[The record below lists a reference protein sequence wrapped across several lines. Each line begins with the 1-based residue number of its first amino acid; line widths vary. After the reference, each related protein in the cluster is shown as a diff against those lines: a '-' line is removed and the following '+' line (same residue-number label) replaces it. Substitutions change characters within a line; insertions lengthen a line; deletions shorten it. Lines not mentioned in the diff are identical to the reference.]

1 MMNTENT
8 TLFIS
13 DLHLSPAEPRITQ
26 TFLTFLKTAAARAD
40 ALYILGDFF
49 EMHIG
54 DDDQSQFMQ
63 TIVRALSDFTKS
75 GPPTYFMRGNRDF
88 LIGKKFIEKTGM
100 ILLED
105 PTCIQLYNQK
115 IILMH
120 GDTLCTRD
128 LAHQRFRFWVTKKW
142 VQFIFL
148 HLPLFIRQ
156 KIADKIRKKSME
168 SNAMTKL
175 EMMDVVDDAVIDVM
189 KKNNA
194 RMLIH
199 GHTHQ
204 PNTHLLSVNGAM
216 TKRIVLDAWHK
227 HGQYLQVF
235 PDGKMES
242 INISH

>member
-1 MMNTENT
+1 MNTKNT

-54 DDDQSQFMQ
+54 DDDHSEFMQ
-63 TIVRALSDFTKS
+63 TVISALADFTKS
-75 GPPTYFMRGNRDF
+75 GPPTYFMHGNRDF

-105 PTCIQLYNQK
+105 PTCIQLYDKK

-128 LAHQRFRFWVTKKW
+128 LAHQRFRFWVNKKW

-156 KIADKIRKKSME
+156 KIADKIRKKSMQ
-168 SNAMTKL
+168 SNAITTL
-175 EMMDVVDDAVIDVM
+175 DIMDVVDDAVMDIMRKNDVTI
-189 KKNNA
+189 
-194 RMLIH
+194 LIH
-199 GHTHQ
+199 GHTHK

-216 TKRIVLDAWHK
+216 AKRIVLDAWHK

-235 PDGKMES
+235 PDGRIES
-242 INISH
+242 VNIPH